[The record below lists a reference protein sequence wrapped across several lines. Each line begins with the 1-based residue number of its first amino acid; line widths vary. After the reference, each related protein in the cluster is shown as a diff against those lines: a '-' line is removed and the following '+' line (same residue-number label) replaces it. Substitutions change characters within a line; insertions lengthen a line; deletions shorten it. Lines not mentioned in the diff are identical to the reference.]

1 MMVNFPLTS
10 TETKAVFWV
19 GRLIPAIAT
28 AVITFL
34 SVMSV
39 AAAQG

>member
-1 MMVNFPLTS
+1 MLNFPLTRM
-10 TETKAVFWV
+10 ETQAVRWA
-19 GRLIPAIAT
+19 GRLVPMLAV

>member
-1 MMVNFPLTS
+1 MVNFPLTRM
-10 TETKAVFWV
+10 ETRAVCWA
-19 GRLIPAIAT
+19 GRLVPMLAT